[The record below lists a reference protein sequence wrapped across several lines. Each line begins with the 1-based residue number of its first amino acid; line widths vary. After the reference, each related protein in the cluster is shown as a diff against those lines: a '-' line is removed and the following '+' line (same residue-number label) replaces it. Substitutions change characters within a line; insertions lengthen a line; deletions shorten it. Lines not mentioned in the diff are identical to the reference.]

1 MKNQKVKQADIQ
13 NYLNL
18 IENTQPPAMAMA
30 RLLFEQ
36 GCSDSE
42 VFRYL
47 ISNGVHE
54 AKAYQILRELNK
66 E

>member
-42 VFRYL
+42 V
-47 ISNGVHE
+47 SDT
-54 AKAYQILRELNK
+54 
-66 E
+66 